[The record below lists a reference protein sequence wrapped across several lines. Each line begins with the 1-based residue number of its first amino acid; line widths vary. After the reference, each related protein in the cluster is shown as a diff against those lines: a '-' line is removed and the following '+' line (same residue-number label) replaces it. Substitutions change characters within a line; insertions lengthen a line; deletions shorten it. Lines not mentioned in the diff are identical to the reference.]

1 MAFDSD
7 VSFYIQLNIL
17 FYLKLN
23 NIYWEGKL
31 GKEVRT
37 PSPSCTH
44 Q

>member
-31 GKEVRT
+31 VYEWAEEYL
-37 PSPSCTH
+37 
-44 Q
+44 